1 MIILG
6 IYIISER
13 VGTMRAGIR
22 EQYRNVSAEYNY
34 LVTAARLSSDFA
46 FQFVMLLL
54 AFLMEKELVLKSV
67 SCLKIHSSLLLM
79 SRVLK

>member
-1 MIILG
+1 
-6 IYIISER
+6 
-13 VGTMRAGIR
+13 MRAGIR

-34 LVTAARLSSDFA
+34 LVTASRLSSDFA

-67 SCLKIHSSLLLM
+67 SCLKIHSSLLPM